1 MGNGCTRP
9 AKQPNTSRDHRMSTA
24 WIPISRP
31 PLGWSN
37 RMSTAWIPISRPRLG
52 WSIRGRRRLPVLP
65 RSSPVP
71 AKVLPRSSPVLP
83 AKFHILLESN
93 VDQHR
98 ISRAFIRNP
107 SHVSKTA
114 VDSSETMIDSP
125 SKRRRFMRKQ
135 QQGTTGTSVKDGY
148 CKDEKFSTPSF
159 AEASFSTPS
168 FAEASYHQRNG
179 RYDNNQQVPIGTNA
193 SRFVEIILQYSKSAS
208 RLRLQKL
215 DTINEMGVTT
225 S

>member
-1 MGNGCTRP
+1 
-9 AKQPNTSRDHRMSTA
+9 MSTA

-31 PLGWSN
+31 PVGWSN
-37 RMSTAWIPISRPRLG
+37 RMSTAIHG
-52 WSIRGRRRLPVLP
+52 IRGRRRLP
-65 RSSPVP
+65 
-71 AKVLPRSSPVLP
+71 VLPRSSPVLP

-159 AEASFSTPS
+159 AEAS
-168 FAEASYHQRNG
+168 YHQRNG

-215 DTINEMGVTT
+215 DTINETGVTT
-225 S
+225 D